1 MDDDLRQKTLKLST
15 SQMEKLAKVCMRY
28 PNVEMEFTTD
38 QPSYADDSFAE
49 LDVIVKRPDFEE
61 EDELAIFNEAPYT

>member
-1 MDDDLRQKTLKLST
+1 
-15 SQMEKLAKVCMRY
+15 MRY

-38 QPSYADDSFAE
+38 QPTYADGSFAE

-61 EDELAIFNEAPYT
+61 EDELAIFNEPPYT